1 MYTRCPSCRAEICFQ
16 VPDNA
21 ANLPDGYKHKIKCPN
36 CGVKIAVRLPNRDA
50 IAAPQPTFMPQ
61 NPNAFPAE
69 PVHTAPVDTA
79 PVDEKAAKRQAR
91 AAAAANRKSGRSR
104 NVMIFIF
111 AALLL
116 VCSLLGHFFADQG
129 GATMEDI
136 MGDIMGETG
145 SSEELTAG
153 DFLSALSAFDGVG
166 MLEDIAGD
174 QMTAEYIKAIFEENV
189 ADGLVTVLPIIFF
202 LGTLLTAAL
211 ALVII
216 FFLGTLLTA
225 ALALV
230 GFIVKKYPRLLHLIL
245 ALGLLAVS
253 ACILFQ
259 PFLLS
264 NAGELELDLAQ
275 YFMETVIGDM
285 NFLLLAPAAIGVLH
299 TLFALIFLKSLKKKQ
314 A

>member
-136 MGDIMGETG
+136 MGETG

-153 DFLSALSAFDGVG
+153 DFLSALSAFDGAG

-174 QMTAEYIKAIFEENV
+174 EMTAEYIKAIFEENV

-211 ALVII
+211 ALV
-216 FFLGTLLTA
+216 
-225 ALALV
+225 
-230 GFIVKKYPRLLHLIL
+230 GFIVKKYPRLIHLIL

-259 PFLLS
+259 PFLFS
-264 NAGELELDLAQ
+264 YAGELELDLAQ

>member
-153 DFLSALSAFDGVG
+153 DFLSALSAFDGAG

-174 QMTAEYIKAIFEENV
+174 EMTAEYIKAVFEENV

-211 ALVII
+211 ALV
-216 FFLGTLLTA
+216 
-225 ALALV
+225 
-230 GFIVKKYPRLLHLIL
+230 GFIAKKYPRLLHLIL

-259 PFLLS
+259 PFLFS
-264 NAGELELDLAQ
+264 YAGELELDLAQ

>member
-69 PVHTAPVDTA
+69 PVHTAPVDTV

-174 QMTAEYIKAIFEENV
+174 EMTAEYIKAIFEENV

-211 ALVII
+211 ALV
-216 FFLGTLLTA
+216 
-225 ALALV
+225 
-230 GFIVKKYPRLLHLIL
+230 GFIAKKYPRLLHLIL

-259 PFLLS
+259 PFLFS
-264 NAGELELDLAQ
+264 YAGELELDLAQ

>member
-16 VPDNA
+16 PPANA
-21 ANLPDGYKHKIKCPN
+21 ANLPDGYKHRIKCPS
-36 CGVKIAVRLPNRDA
+36 CGVTIGVKLPNRDA
-50 IAAPQPTFMPQ
+50 IAQVQPTFTPA
-61 NPNAFPAE
+61 NPNAYASEPIYNAGTAAAVPA
-69 PVHTAPVDTA
+69 D
-79 PVDEKAAKRQAR
+79 DKQAKREAR
-91 AAAAANRKSGRSR
+91 TLAKTQKKSGRSR

-111 AALLL
+111 AALLV
-116 VCSLLGHFFADQG
+116 VCSVLGYFFADQG

-136 MGDIMGETG
+136 LGESS

-166 MLEDIAGD
+166 VLEDIAND
-174 QMTAEYIKAIFEENV
+174 EMTADYIKAIFEESV

-202 LGTLLTAAL
+202 LGA
-211 ALVII
+211 
-216 FFLGTLLTA
+216 LLTA

-230 GFIVKKYPRLLHLIL
+230 GFIAKKYPRLIHLIL

-259 PFLLS
+259 PFLFS
-264 NAGELELDLAQ
+264 YAGELGLDLAQ

-285 NFLLLAPAAIGVLH
+285 NFLLLVPVAIGVLH
-299 TLFALIFLKSLKKKQ
+299 TLFALIFLKSMKKKQ

>member
-1 MYTRCPSCRAEICFQ
+1 MYTKCPSCRAEICF
-16 VPDNA
+16 PAPANA

-36 CGVKIAVRLPNRDA
+36 CGVAIAVKLPNRDA
-50 IAAPQPTFMPQ
+50 LAAVQPTFTPQ
-61 NPNAFPAE
+61 NPAAATPNPVYTGVINTVPA
-69 PVHTAPVDTA
+69 
-79 PVDEKAAKRQAR
+79 DEKTARKEAR
-91 AAAAANRKSGRSR
+91 AAAASEKKSGRPR

-153 DFLSALSAFDGVG
+153 DFLSALEAFDGVG
-166 MLEDIAGD
+166 ILSDIANDELYAEALKETFAEDIA
-174 QMTAEYIKAIFEENV
+174 E
-189 ADGLVTVLPIIFF
+189 VLPVIFF
-202 LGTLLTAAL
+202 LLAALTAAL
-211 ALVII
+211 ALI
-216 FFLGTLLTA
+216 
-225 ALALV
+225 

-253 ACILFQ
+253 VCILFS
-259 PFLLS
+259 PLLGADG
-264 NAGELELDLAQ
+264 AGFDAIGD
-275 YFMETVIGDM
+275 YFMNTVVSDL
-285 NFLLLAPAAIGVLH
+285 NFLLLAPAVIGVLH
-299 TLFALIFLKSLKKKQ
+299 TLFALIFACISMKKKK

>member
-69 PVHTAPVDTA
+69 PVHTAPVETA

-153 DFLSALSAFDGVG
+153 DFLSALSAFDGAG

-174 QMTAEYIKAIFEENV
+174 EMTAEYIKAIFEENV

-211 ALVII
+211 ALV
-216 FFLGTLLTA
+216 
-225 ALALV
+225 
-230 GFIVKKYPRLLHLIL
+230 GFIVKKYPRLVHLIL

-259 PFLLS
+259 PFLFS
-264 NAGELELDLAQ
+264 YAGELELDLAQ

-285 NFLLLAPAAIGVLH
+285 NFLLLAPVAPVAIGVLH

>member
-69 PVHTAPVDTA
+69 PVHTAPVETA

-166 MLEDIAGD
+166 MLEDIAGNE
-174 QMTAEYIKAIFEENV
+174 MTAEYIKAVFEENV

-211 ALVII
+211 ALV
-216 FFLGTLLTA
+216 
-225 ALALV
+225 
-230 GFIVKKYPRLLHLIL
+230 GFIVKKYPRLIHLIL

-259 PFLLS
+259 PFLFS
-264 NAGELELDLAQ
+264 YAGELELDLAQ

>member
-69 PVHTAPVDTA
+69 PVHTAPVETA

-174 QMTAEYIKAIFEENV
+174 EMTAEYIKAIFEENV
-189 ADGLVTVLPIIFF
+189 ADGLVTVLP
-202 LGTLLTAAL
+202 
-211 ALVII
+211 II

-259 PFLLS
+259 PFLFS
-264 NAGELELDLAQ
+264 YAGELGLDLAQ

>member
-174 QMTAEYIKAIFEENV
+174 EMTAEYIKAIFEENV

-211 ALVII
+211 ALV
-216 FFLGTLLTA
+216 
-225 ALALV
+225 
-230 GFIVKKYPRLLHLIL
+230 GFIVKKYPRLIHLIL

-259 PFLLS
+259 PFLFS
-264 NAGELELDLAQ
+264 YAGELELDLAQ

>member
-174 QMTAEYIKAIFEENV
+174 EMTAEYIKAIFEENV

-202 LGTLLTAAL
+202 LATILTAAL
-211 ALVII
+211 ALI
-216 FFLGTLLTA
+216 
-225 ALALV
+225 

-259 PFLLS
+259 PFLFS
-264 NAGELELDLAQ
+264 YAGELELDLAQ

>member
-69 PVHTAPVDTA
+69 PVHTAPVEAA
-79 PVDEKAAKRQAR
+79 PADEKAAKRQAR

-174 QMTAEYIKAIFEENV
+174 EMTAEYIKAIFEENV

-211 ALVII
+211 ALV
-216 FFLGTLLTA
+216 
-225 ALALV
+225 
-230 GFIVKKYPRLLHLIL
+230 GFIAKKYPRLIHLIL

-259 PFLLS
+259 PFLFS
-264 NAGELELDLAQ
+264 YAGELGLDLAQ

>member
-69 PVHTAPVDTA
+69 PVHTAPVEAA
-79 PVDEKAAKRQAR
+79 PADEKAAKRQAR

-174 QMTAEYIKAIFEENV
+174 EMTAEYIKAVFEENV

-211 ALVII
+211 ALV
-216 FFLGTLLTA
+216 
-225 ALALV
+225 
-230 GFIVKKYPRLLHLIL
+230 GFIVKKYPRLIHLIL

-264 NAGELELDLAQ
+264 YAGELGLDLAQ

>member
-1 MYTRCPSCRAEICFQ
+1 MYTKCPSCRAEISFQ
-16 VPDNA
+16 PPANA
-21 ANLPDGYKHKIKCPN
+21 ANLPDGYKHRVRCPN
-36 CGVKIAVRLPNRDA
+36 CGVTIGVKLPNRDA
-50 IAAPQPTFMPQ
+50 LAQVQPTFAPQ
-61 NPNAFPAE
+61 NPNAHIAE
-69 PVHTAPVDTA
+69 PVYNAGIAETVPATAS
-79 PVDEKAAKRQAR
+79 EAR
-91 AAAAANRKSGRSR
+91 AARNAGMKSGRSR

-174 QMTAEYIKAIFEENV
+174 EMTAEYIKAIFEENV

-211 ALVII
+211 ALV
-216 FFLGTLLTA
+216 
-225 ALALV
+225 
-230 GFIVKKYPRLLHLIL
+230 GFIVKKYPRLVHLIL

-259 PFLLS
+259 PFLFS
-264 NAGELELDLAQ
+264 YAGELELDLAQ

>member
-174 QMTAEYIKAIFEENV
+174 EMTAEYIKAIFEENV

-211 ALVII
+211 ALV
-216 FFLGTLLTA
+216 
-225 ALALV
+225 
-230 GFIVKKYPRLLHLIL
+230 GFIVKKYPRLIHLIL

-253 ACILFQ
+253 ACILFH
-259 PFLLS
+259 PFLFS

>member
-69 PVHTAPVDTA
+69 PVHTAPVETA

-174 QMTAEYIKAIFEENV
+174 EMTAEYIKAIFEENV

-211 ALVII
+211 ALV
-216 FFLGTLLTA
+216 
-225 ALALV
+225 
-230 GFIVKKYPRLLHLIL
+230 GFIVKKYPRLVHLIL

-259 PFLLS
+259 PFLFS
-264 NAGELELDLAQ
+264 YAGELGLDLAQ

>member
-16 VPDNA
+16 VPENA

-69 PVHTAPVDTA
+69 PVHTAPVETA

-174 QMTAEYIKAIFEENV
+174 EMTAEYIKAVFEENV

-211 ALVII
+211 AL
-216 FFLGTLLTA
+216 A
-225 ALALV
+225 
-230 GFIVKKYPRLLHLIL
+230 GFIVKKYPRLIHLIL

-259 PFLLS
+259 PFLFS
-264 NAGELELDLAQ
+264 YAGELELDLAQ

>member
-69 PVHTAPVDTA
+69 PVHTAPAETA

-174 QMTAEYIKAIFEENV
+174 EMTAEYIKAIFEENV

-211 ALVII
+211 ALV
-216 FFLGTLLTA
+216 
-225 ALALV
+225 
-230 GFIVKKYPRLLHLIL
+230 GFIVKKYPRLVHLIL

-259 PFLLS
+259 PFLFS
-264 NAGELELDLAQ
+264 YAGELELDLAQ

>member
-69 PVHTAPVDTA
+69 PVHTAPVEAA
-79 PVDEKAAKRQAR
+79 PADEKAAKRQAR

-174 QMTAEYIKAIFEENV
+174 EMTAEYIKAVFDENV

-211 ALVII
+211 ALV
-216 FFLGTLLTA
+216 
-225 ALALV
+225 
-230 GFIVKKYPRLLHLIL
+230 GFIVKKYPRLVHLIL

-259 PFLLS
+259 PFLFS
-264 NAGELELDLAQ
+264 YAGELELDLAQ

-285 NFLLLAPAAIGVLH
+285 NFLLLAPVAIGVLH
-299 TLFALIFLKSLKKKQ
+299 VLFSLIFLKSLKKKQ

>member
-69 PVHTAPVDTA
+69 PVHTAPVETA

-174 QMTAEYIKAIFEENV
+174 EMTAEYIKAIFEENV

-211 ALVII
+211 ALV
-216 FFLGTLLTA
+216 
-225 ALALV
+225 
-230 GFIVKKYPRLLHLIL
+230 GFIVKKYPRLIHLIL

-259 PFLLS
+259 PFLFS
-264 NAGELELDLAQ
+264 YAGELELDLAQ

-285 NFLLLAPAAIGVLH
+285 NFLLFVPAAIGVLH

>member
-69 PVHTAPVDTA
+69 PVHTAPVDTV

-174 QMTAEYIKAIFEENV
+174 EMTAEYIKAIFEENV
-189 ADGLVTVLPIIFF
+189 ADGLVTVLP
-202 LGTLLTAAL
+202 
-211 ALVII
+211 II

-259 PFLLS
+259 PFLFS
-264 NAGELELDLAQ
+264 YAGELELDLAQ

>member
-69 PVHTAPVDTA
+69 PVHTAPVETA

-136 MGDIMGETG
+136 MGETG

-174 QMTAEYIKAIFEENV
+174 EMTAEYIKAIFEENV

-211 ALVII
+211 ALV
-216 FFLGTLLTA
+216 
-225 ALALV
+225 
-230 GFIVKKYPRLLHLIL
+230 GFIVKKYPRLVHLIL

-259 PFLLS
+259 PFLFS
-264 NAGELELDLAQ
+264 YAGELELDLAQ

>member
-69 PVHTAPVDTA
+69 PVYTAPVDTA

-116 VCSLLGHFFADQG
+116 VCSVLGYFFADQG

-136 MGDIMGETG
+136 LGESS

-166 MLEDIAGD
+166 MLEDIAND
-174 QMTAEYIKAIFEENV
+174 EMTADYIKAIFEESV

-202 LGTLLTAAL
+202 LGA
-211 ALVII
+211 
-216 FFLGTLLTA
+216 LLTA

-230 GFIVKKYPRLLHLIL
+230 GFIAKKYPRLIHLIL

-259 PFLLS
+259 PFLFS
-264 NAGELELDLAQ
+264 YAGELGLDLAQ

-285 NFLLLAPAAIGVLH
+285 NFLLLAPVAIGVLH
-299 TLFALIFLKSLKKKQ
+299 VLFSLIFLKSLKKKQ

>member
-69 PVHTAPVDTA
+69 PVHTAPVETA

-174 QMTAEYIKAIFEENV
+174 EMTAEYIKAIFEENV

-211 ALVII
+211 ALI
-216 FFLGTLLTA
+216 
-225 ALALV
+225 
-230 GFIVKKYPRLLHLIL
+230 GFIVKKYPRLIHLIL

-259 PFLLS
+259 PFLFS
-264 NAGELELDLAQ
+264 YAGELELDLAQ

>member
-16 VPDNA
+16 VPENA

-69 PVHTAPVDTA
+69 PVHTAPVETA

-174 QMTAEYIKAIFEENV
+174 EMTAEYIKAIFEENV

-211 ALVII
+211 ALV
-216 FFLGTLLTA
+216 
-225 ALALV
+225 
-230 GFIVKKYPRLLHLIL
+230 GFIVKKYPRLIHLIL

-259 PFLLS
+259 PFLFS
-264 NAGELELDLAQ
+264 YAGELELDLAQ

>member
-69 PVHTAPVDTA
+69 PVYTAPVDTA

-174 QMTAEYIKAIFEENV
+174 EMTAEYIKAIFEENV

-211 ALVII
+211 ALV
-216 FFLGTLLTA
+216 
-225 ALALV
+225 
-230 GFIVKKYPRLLHLIL
+230 GFIAKKYPRLIHLIL

-259 PFLLS
+259 PFLFS
-264 NAGELELDLAQ
+264 YAGELELDLAQ

>member
-69 PVHTAPVDTA
+69 PVHTAPVDTV

-174 QMTAEYIKAIFEENV
+174 EMTAEYIKAIFEENV

-211 ALVII
+211 ALV
-216 FFLGTLLTA
+216 
-225 ALALV
+225 
-230 GFIVKKYPRLLHLIL
+230 GFIAKKYPRLIHLIL

-259 PFLLS
+259 PFLFS
-264 NAGELELDLAQ
+264 YAGELELDLAQ

>member
-69 PVHTAPVDTA
+69 PVHTAPVETA

-136 MGDIMGETG
+136 MGETG

-174 QMTAEYIKAIFEENV
+174 EMTAEYIKAIFEENV

-211 ALVII
+211 ALV
-216 FFLGTLLTA
+216 
-225 ALALV
+225 
-230 GFIVKKYPRLLHLIL
+230 GFIVKKYPRLIHLIL

-259 PFLLS
+259 PFLFS
-264 NAGELELDLAQ
+264 YAGELELDLAQ

>member
-69 PVHTAPVDTA
+69 PVHTAPVETA

-174 QMTAEYIKAIFEENV
+174 EMTAEYIKAIFEENV

-211 ALVII
+211 ALI
-216 FFLGTLLTA
+216 
-225 ALALV
+225 
-230 GFIVKKYPRLLHLIL
+230 GFIVKKYPRLVHLIL

-259 PFLLS
+259 PFLFS
-264 NAGELELDLAQ
+264 YAGELELDLAQ

>member
-69 PVHTAPVDTA
+69 PVHTAPVEAA
-79 PVDEKAAKRQAR
+79 PADEKAAKRQAR

-174 QMTAEYIKAIFEENV
+174 EMTAEYIKAIFEENV
-189 ADGLVTVLPIIFF
+189 ADGLVTVLP
-202 LGTLLTAAL
+202 
-211 ALVII
+211 II

-259 PFLLS
+259 PFLFS
-264 NAGELELDLAQ
+264 YAGELELDLAQ

>member
-136 MGDIMGETG
+136 MGETG

-166 MLEDIAGD
+166 MLEGIAGD
-174 QMTAEYIKAIFEENV
+174 EMTAEYIKAIFEENV

-211 ALVII
+211 ALV
-216 FFLGTLLTA
+216 
-225 ALALV
+225 
-230 GFIVKKYPRLLHLIL
+230 GFIVKKYPRLIHLIL

-259 PFLLS
+259 PFLFS
-264 NAGELELDLAQ
+264 YAGELELDLAQ

>member
-69 PVHTAPVDTA
+69 PVYTAPVDTA

-116 VCSLLGHFFADQG
+116 VCSVLGYFFADQG

-136 MGDIMGETG
+136 LGESS

-166 MLEDIAGD
+166 MLEDIAND
-174 QMTAEYIKAIFEENV
+174 EMTADYIKAIFEESV

-202 LGTLLTAAL
+202 LGA
-211 ALVII
+211 
-216 FFLGTLLTA
+216 LLTA

-230 GFIVKKYPRLLHLIL
+230 GFIAKKYPRLIHLIL

-259 PFLLS
+259 PFLFS
-264 NAGELELDLAQ
+264 FAGELGLDLAQ

-285 NFLLLAPAAIGVLH
+285 NFLLLAPVAIGVLH
-299 TLFALIFLKSLKKKQ
+299 VLFALIFLKSLKKKQ

>member
-69 PVHTAPVDTA
+69 PVHTAPVETA

-174 QMTAEYIKAIFEENV
+174 EMTAEYIKAIFEENV

-211 ALVII
+211 ALV
-216 FFLGTLLTA
+216 
-225 ALALV
+225 
-230 GFIVKKYPRLLHLIL
+230 GFIVKKYPRLLNLIL

-259 PFLLS
+259 PFLFS
-264 NAGELELDLAQ
+264 YAGELELDLAQ

>member
-69 PVHTAPVDTA
+69 PVHTAPVETA

-136 MGDIMGETG
+136 MGETG

-174 QMTAEYIKAIFEENV
+174 EMTAEYIKAIFEENV

-211 ALVII
+211 ALV
-216 FFLGTLLTA
+216 
-225 ALALV
+225 
-230 GFIVKKYPRLLHLIL
+230 GFIAKKYPRLIHLIL

-259 PFLLS
+259 PFLFS
-264 NAGELELDLAQ
+264 YAGELELDLAQ

-299 TLFALIFLKSLKKKQ
+299 VLFSLIFLKSLKKKQ

>member
-69 PVHTAPVDTA
+69 PVHTAPVETA

-174 QMTAEYIKAIFEENV
+174 EMTAEYIKAVFEENV

-211 ALVII
+211 ALV
-216 FFLGTLLTA
+216 
-225 ALALV
+225 
-230 GFIVKKYPRLLHLIL
+230 GFIVKKYPRLVHLIL

-259 PFLLS
+259 PFLFS
-264 NAGELELDLAQ
+264 YAGELELDLAQ

-285 NFLLLAPAAIGVLH
+285 NFLLLAPVAIGVLH

>member
-136 MGDIMGETG
+136 MGETG

-153 DFLSALSAFDGVG
+153 DFLSALSAFDGAG

-174 QMTAEYIKAIFEENV
+174 EMTAEYIKAIFEENV

-211 ALVII
+211 ALV
-216 FFLGTLLTA
+216 
-225 ALALV
+225 
-230 GFIVKKYPRLLHLIL
+230 GFIVKKYPRLIHLIL

-259 PFLLS
+259 PFLFS
-264 NAGELELDLAQ
+264 YAEELGLDLAQ

>member
-69 PVHTAPVDTA
+69 PVYTAPVDTA

-174 QMTAEYIKAIFEENV
+174 EMTAEYIKAIFEENV

-211 ALVII
+211 ALV
-216 FFLGTLLTA
+216 
-225 ALALV
+225 
-230 GFIVKKYPRLLHLIL
+230 GFIVKKYPRLIHLIL

-259 PFLLS
+259 PFLFS
-264 NAGELELDLAQ
+264 YAGELELDLAQ

>member
-174 QMTAEYIKAIFEENV
+174 EMTAEYIKAIFEENV

-211 ALVII
+211 ALV
-216 FFLGTLLTA
+216 
-225 ALALV
+225 
-230 GFIVKKYPRLLHLIL
+230 GFIVKKYPRLIHLIL

-259 PFLLS
+259 PFLFS
-264 NAGELELDLAQ
+264 YAGELGLDLAQ